1 MGVAIGATA
10 AATLDRGGQRIG
22 TSRLAIAAAL
32 AVLAALVV
40 ETQLDPLVVGMF
52 PTSAAAYMLGVLPV
66 HLASWIIVRSLR
78 DAPAASGTI
87 YAFDLAGAA
96 TGGLLGYLAIG
107 TLGDQALYGLASA
120 LCLVAAAL
128 FIRPSASRIGLRR
141 VSAILAAVGLVAML
155 GVRGELLAPPRPGPL
170 TATGGELAEGTARAL
185 VRWEPSARAG

>member
-10 AATLDRGGQRIG
+10 AATLDRERQRIG

-40 ETQLDPLVVGMF
+40 ETQIDPLVVGMF
-52 PTSAAAYMLGVLPV
+52 PTSAAAYVLGVPPV
-66 HLASWIIVRSLR
+66 LLASWIIVRSLR

-107 TLGDQALYGLASA
+107 TLGDQALFAASAAIRLASDGGNN
-120 LCLVAAAL
+120 LRPTSVA
-128 FIRPSASRIGLRR
+128 
-141 VSAILAAVGLVAML
+141 
-155 GVRGELLAPPRPGPL
+155 
-170 TATGGELAEGTARAL
+170 
-185 VRWEPSARAG
+185 